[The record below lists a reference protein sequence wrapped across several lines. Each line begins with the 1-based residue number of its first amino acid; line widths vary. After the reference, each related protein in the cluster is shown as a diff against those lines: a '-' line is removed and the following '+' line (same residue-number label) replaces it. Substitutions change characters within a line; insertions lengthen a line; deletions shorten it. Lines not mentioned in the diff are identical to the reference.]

1 MKTLEEI
8 KNYVAYE
15 SGYDSTENITSW
27 DALINEIQGDTDL
40 INHYVGC
47 VAILYAE
54 QALDEAADKAT
65 VEIKYHK
72 PIVDKQSILEIINQL
87 K

>member
-1 MKTLEEI
+1 MKPLEEI

-27 DALINEIQGDTDL
+27 DTLLNEVQGDVDL

-54 QALDEAADKAT
+54 QALDQASDKAKVT
-65 VEIKYHK
+65 IKYHK
-72 PIVDKQSILEIINQL
+72 PIVDKKSILEIKNQL